1 MLRYLNISCAYSI
14 LPKQKIMKPSL
25 KNRSLEDRSLKN
37 KGIFNNHL
45 FNKIRQPLIILMSAF
60 SLMTLA
66 GCSTTTLPW
75 PDMSISRDEANEA
88 LTAKEQ
94 DLLSE
99 LLDTQKKTH
108 RQQAVK
114 EIEGR

>member
-1 MLRYLNISCAYSI
+1 
-14 LPKQKIMKPSL
+14 
-25 KNRSLEDRSLKN
+25 
-37 KGIFNNHL
+37 
-45 FNKIRQPLIILMSAF
+45 
-60 SLMTLA
+60 
-66 GCSTTTLPW
+66 
-75 PDMSISRDEANEA
+75 MSISRDEANEA

>member
-14 LPKQKIMKPSL
+14 LPKQKIMKPGL
-25 KNRSLEDRSLKN
+25 KNRSLKN
-37 KGIFNNHL
+37 KGIFNNRL

>member
-1 MLRYLNISCAYSI
+1 MKQGLLNNC
-14 LPKQKIMKPSL
+14 L
-25 KNRSLEDRSLKN
+25 
-37 KGIFNNHL
+37 FNN
-45 FNKIRQPLIILMSAF
+45 IRQPLIIIVTAF
-60 SLMTLA
+60 SLMSIA

-75 PDMSISRDEANEA
+75 PDMSISRDEANDA

-99 LLDTQKKTH
+99 LLDTQKKNH
-108 RQQAVK
+108 RQEAVK